1 MNKKQLKQEL
11 SKVSLSTWDKLATLG
26 NPQKQLDR
34 YRAKVALALSG
45 GYKGA
50 SKSRRQTTNWNP
62 TNTDADNVNTYD
74 LGDLRDRSHDLIRNN
89 PLAGGAIN
97 TKVTSVIGSGLRLNA
112 NVDEKILGITVEEA
126 KELNTQIENEYKLF
140 CKHCDLKRTFDFDLL
155 QSVIYRSQK
164 ESGDVLIN
172 LPMVDRPETPYFT
185 KIQIIEGDRI
195 SNEGAVQ
202 NTETLTDGVEK
213 DRFGAPKWFHIETT
227 PPGAPYSKR
236 EWNKIKAYG
245 TKTGRKNAIHFY
257 EMKRPNQTRGVPDL
271 APVIEMFKQLGDFTD
286 AELQA
291 AVISGMFAVMIKTE
305 SDADFGAPEATGD
318 DSTSSM
324 DIDMSGGV
332 VTQLMPNESIETV
345 SPDRPN
351 KNFDGF
357 VNSII
362 SQIGTCLNIPHNLLL
377 KRFDSSFSAAK
388 AVLLEAWRYFMAE
401 RDFFSKQVLD
411 PIYEVFFEEAVA
423 LGRIN
428 APQFLSGDPA
438 IKQALLRKNWKGA
451 AKGNL
456 KDLEAVQAAE
466 ARINAGL
473 STIQAETDEMGTGDW
488 DSNHQQRVIE
498 YEARKEAG
506 LLDIAQQ
513 VITVEED
520 EDE

>member
-1 MNKKQLKQEL
+1 M
-11 SKVSLSTWDKLATLG
+11 SDVSLTMWDKIVTLG
-26 NPQKQLDR
+26 NPQKQLAR
-34 YRAKVALALSG
+34 YKAKAAIALAG

-50 SKSRRQTTNWNP
+50 SKSRRQTANWS
-62 TNTDADNVNTYD
+62 TTDTDADGTNTHD
-74 LGDLRDRSHDLIRNN
+74 LSTLRERSHDLVRNN
-89 PLAGGAIN
+89 PLASGILN
-97 TKVTSVIGSGLRLNA
+97 TKATSVIGSGMKLNA
-112 NVDEKILGITVEEA
+112 NVDEKVLGISVEES
-126 KELNTQIENEYKLF
+126 KILNKQIENEYELF
-140 CKHCDLKRTFDFDLL
+140 CKQADLRRTFHFNLM
-155 QSVIYRSQK
+155 QAVIYNGEK

-172 LPMVDRPETPYFT
+172 LPMVQRPESPYFT

-195 SNEGAVQ
+195 SNPDNRPNE
-202 NTETLTDGVEK
+202 ETLIDGVEK

-227 PPGAPYSKR
+227 PPGQAWSKR
-236 EWNKIKAYG
+236 TWSKIKAYG
-245 TKTGRKNAIHFY
+245 TKTGRKNAIHY
-257 EMKRPNQTRGVPDL
+257 YRMKRPNQTRGVPDL

-318 DSTSSM
+318 TATPSM

-332 VTQLMPNESIETV
+332 VTQLMPNETIETV

-351 KNFDGF
+351 KNFGGYVDAL
-357 VNSII
+357 IA
-362 SQIGTCLNIPHNLLL
+362 QIGACLNVPHNLAL
-377 KRFDSSFSAAK
+377 KKFDSSYSAAK

-401 RDFFSKQVLD
+401 RDFFAKQVLD

-438 IKQALLRKNWKGA
+438 IRQALLRKNWKGA
-451 AKGNL
+451 ARGAIKE
-456 KDLEAVQAAE
+456 LEAVQAAKE
-466 ARINAGL
+466 RIDLGL
-473 STIQAETDEMGTGDW
+473 SSIQAETDEMGTGDW
-488 DSNHQQRVIE
+488 EANHQQRVIE
-498 YEARKEAG
+498 HEARKEAG

-513 VITVEED
+513 VITVEDD